1 MVRGV
6 GAMMNRTRFKRFT
19 FQPVVNPIYN
29 IFLQFYHHNS
39 RLAKAFPVQSV
50 EFIREKG
57 KISFRKYFSI
67 GWQLTG
73 LVQGGEKEPRLEEN
87 RKSREPSYR
96 LRSKP
101 QERARGTREAV
112 TSRGLRRRKRRKK
125 EAVEAGVKPSG
136 EPRSLSICP

>member
-1 MVRGV
+1 
-6 GAMMNRTRFKRFT
+6 MNRTRFKTFT

-29 IFLQFYHHNS
+29 IFLQFYHHDS

-112 TSRGLRRRKRRKK
+112 TSEETEEEGGCGSRRKALGRT
-125 EAVEAGVKPSG
+125 
-136 EPRSLSICP
+136 SLLIDLPLRLPP

>member
-29 IFLQFYHHNS
+29 IFLQFYHHDS

-73 LVQGGEKEPRLEEN
+73 LVQE
-87 RKSREPSYR
+87 RKSRGW
-96 LRSKP
+96 KKT
-101 QERARGTREAV
+101 G
-112 TSRGLRRRKRRKK
+112 SRGSH
-125 EAVEAGVKPSG
+125 P
-136 EPRSLSICP
+136 ID